1 MNRARW
7 SALLDGLSYVALTI
21 LVWGVNALHRGLWQD
36 DVQALG
42 EAFQRSLRHHWFRDL
57 FAPGASPLRRLTLLP
72 SAIAYATPQ
81 PIWALHV
88 LCAAIWLGHGLLAG
102 WIVSLLLPGRRWTR
116 FAVVCLTL
124 TATSDF
130 TAGSMVALA
139 YNFAA
144 LFLLAAVGFALL
156 WLDRGRIVAPFVA
169 LPASAFLLLCSLL
182 TMDVALPAVP
192 FLALLFVSLGGWRP
206 TRRVAS
212 LLLAWGIVLVPIAVV
227 EWSFLHDRTSYAAM
241 ALLPL
246 SKSELFTR
254 TIALWLE
261 NFAPWR
267 WAFARPEWY
276 ARPRAVISVAW
287 MAAGS
292 LFAASLF
299 LLRVRTKSDDPNN
312 IARPEDDKRGVYL
325 AALFATMALA
335 ANAAYARI
343 WFSELHYRTHIL
355 SRVWA
360 SLAIGI
366 LAGWLGTHRPRLRW
380 AACAV
385 VTAFVF
391 FGTWG
396 GMERQDFYL
405 AAWQR
410 HQREL
415 ASILDAAPSL
425 RLGTGVILRSTGT
438 SEQYLATEADY
449 LTKHWLRLL
458 YDDPKLRAMRLDPR
472 RGSGCRPTAGAL
484 DCWLEGEAACFANKT
499 CSPTRFRFEKLVV
512 MDYDALSG
520 TYHLVRSLRDDP
532 LVSGYESEAERYHP
546 ENRIL
551 PGPWAV
557 RQRRL
562 LMEAW

>member
-7 SALLDGLSYVALTI
+7 SALLDGLSYVTLTI
-21 LVWGVNALHRGLWQD
+21 LVWGVNALQRGLWQD
-36 DVQALG
+36 DVLALG
-42 EAFQRSLRHHWFRDL
+42 EAFQRSYRPLRAL
-57 FAPGASPLRRLTLLP
+57 FAPDSSPLRRLTLLP

-81 PIWALHV
+81 PIWALHI
-88 LCAAIWLGHGLLAG
+88 LCAATWLAHGLLAG
-102 WIVSLLLPGRRWTR
+102 WIVGLLLPGRRWTR

-139 YNFAA
+139 YNVAA
-144 LFLLAAVGFALL
+144 LFLLAAVGCALL

-169 LPASAFLLLCSLL
+169 LPASAILLLCSLL

-192 FLALLFVSLGGWRP
+192 FLALLFISAGGWRP
-206 TRRVAS
+206 TRRIAA
-212 LLLAWGIVLVPIAVV
+212 LLLAWGIVLVPIAVI

-241 ALLPL
+241 AWLPL
-246 SKSELFTR
+246 SKRELVTR
-254 TIALWLE
+254 AIALWLD

-292 LFAASLF
+292 LFAASLV
-299 LLRVRTKSDDPNN
+299 LLRIRTKDDRGNDA
-312 IARPEDDKRGVYL
+312 ARPGEGRRSVYL

-335 ANAAYARI
+335 GNAAYARI

-366 LAGWLGTHRPRLRW
+366 LAGWAGTRRLRLRW
-380 AACAV
+380 AACGIVA
-385 VTAFVF
+385 AFVF

-405 AAWQR
+405 AAWQG

-415 ASILDAAPSL
+415 ASILNAAPSL

-438 SEQYLATEADY
+438 SEHYLATEADY

-458 YDDPKLRAMRLDPR
+458 YDDPKLRALRLDPQ
-472 RGSGCRPTAGAL
+472 RGTGCQPTAGAL
-484 DCWLEGEAACFANKT
+484 DCWLEGQAACFANKT
-499 CSPTRFRFEKLVV
+499 CKPTLFRFERLVV
-512 MDYDALSG
+512 MDYDWLSG

-532 LVSGYESEAERYHP
+532 LTRGHESEAERYRP
-546 ENRIL
+546 EGRIIA
-551 PGPWAV
+551 GPWTV

-562 LMEAW
+562 LLMESR